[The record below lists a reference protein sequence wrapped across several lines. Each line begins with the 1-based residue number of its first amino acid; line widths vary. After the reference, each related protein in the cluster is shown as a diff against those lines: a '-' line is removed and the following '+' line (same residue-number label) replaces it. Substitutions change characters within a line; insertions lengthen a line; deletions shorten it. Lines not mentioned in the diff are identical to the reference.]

1 MLDETEAE
9 SQCDWLLAMEEESD
23 IRPVAAPSGTSRSPT
38 EAKMQNWPDDAWPLR
53 TDGSVLARRS
63 SGEVATAR
71 LDSSW
76 SPMKR
81 GQKDLEIC
89 VWYL

>member
-1 MLDETEAE
+1 MGLKL
-9 SQCDWLLAMEEESD
+9 S
-23 IRPVAAPSGTSRSPT
+23 PSVIAYWPWKRSLTPGLWQPLQGQAVGSPT
-38 EAKMQNWPDDAWPLR
+38 EAKMQTWPDDAWPLR
-53 TDGSVLARRS
+53 TDGSVLARPS

-76 SPMKR
+76 SLMKQ
-81 GQKDLEIC
+81 GQKDLEIR

>member
-1 MLDETEAE
+1 
-9 SQCDWLLAMEEESD
+9 
-23 IRPVAAPSGTSRSPT
+23 
-38 EAKMQNWPDDAWPLR
+38 MQNWPDDAWPLR

-63 SGEVATAR
+63 SGEVAAAR

-76 SPMKR
+76 SLMKR
-81 GQKDLEIC
+81 GQKDLEIR